1 MLHKTSG
8 IILHTVKY
16 SETSLIVKIYTRDFG
31 LQSYMVTGVRSK
43 KSKNKASLFQP
54 LALVELEVSNTNKG
68 SLQRISEINILHPY
82 SDIPYNIVKSSIA
95 IFLNEILYK
104 AIKEEH
110 ADEDDEFGDSE
121 SEDHGDGHRDED

>member
-8 IILHTVKY
+8 IILYTTKY
-16 SETSLIVKIYTRDFG
+16 SDTSLISKIYTADFG
-31 LQSYMVTGVRSK
+31 LQSYIINGVRSK

-54 LALVELEVSNTNKG
+54 MALVDLVVSNSGKG
-68 SLQRISEINILHPY
+68 GLQRISEINNQHPY

-104 AIKEEH
+104 TLKEEH
-110 ADEDDEFGDSE
+110 ADEEMLSSLKTLCLF
-121 SEDHGDGHRDED
+121 